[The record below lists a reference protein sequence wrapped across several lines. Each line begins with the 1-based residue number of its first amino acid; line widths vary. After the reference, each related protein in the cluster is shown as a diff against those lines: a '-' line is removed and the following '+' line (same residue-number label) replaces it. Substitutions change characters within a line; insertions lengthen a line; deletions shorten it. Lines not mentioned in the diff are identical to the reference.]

1 MALISTAAVKKC
13 VTCEF
18 WNGARV
24 ASPTGREVKY
34 KLRPTDGDTGICSN
48 GSSIK
53 KGKPVRG
60 GDSGCTKWTK
70 WSSLK

>member
-1 MALISTAAVKKC
+1 MSIITNAVVKKC

-34 KLRPTDGDTGICSN
+34 KLRPTDGDTGICGNN
-48 GSSIK
+48 GSIK

-70 WSSLK
+70 WSTLK

>member
-1 MALISTAAVKKC
+1 MSIIINAVVKKC

-18 WNGARV
+18 WNGARD

-34 KLRPTDGDTGICSN
+34 KLSPTDGDTGICGN